1 MYFKEVLAMQQIQ
14 QHPYRGF
21 TGLDR
26 FVGRVVRNDPGLYLA
41 WPAIWDDRFRPS
53 LDVYETSDDL
63 VVKATIPGVKPDGI
77 TVTLKQGIL
86 VIQGEAEEALE
97 EKEERYYLR
106 ERRSG
111 GFHRAI
117 SLPEGLEVKKA
128 EATFEDGVLT
138 VTLPRTEEAKPQ
150 EIKVKAIAK

>member
-1 MYFKEVLAMQQIQ
+1 MLPIQ
-14 QHPYRGF
+14 PHPYRGF

-26 FVGRVVRNDPGLYLA
+26 FVDRVIGNGPGPYWL
-41 WPAIWDDRFRPS
+41 WPSIWDQRFRPS
-53 LDVYETSDDL
+53 LDVYETSDNL
-63 VVKATIPGVKPDGI
+63 VVKATIPGVKPD
-77 TVTLKQGIL
+77 
-86 VIQGEAEEALE
+86 EAGE

-117 SLPEGLEVKKA
+117 SLPEGLDVKKA

-138 VTLPRTEEAKPQ
+138 VTLPRTEETKPQ
-150 EIKVKAIAK
+150 EIKIKVKATTK

>member
-1 MYFKEVLAMQQIQ
+1 MLPIRR
-14 QHPYRGF
+14 HPYRSF

-26 FVGRVVRNDPGLYLA
+26 FVDRVIRNGPGSYWT
-41 WPAIWDDRFRPS
+41 WPSIWDDRFRPS

-63 VVKATIPGVKPDGI
+63 VVKATIPGVKPDDI
-77 TVTLKQGIL
+77 TLTLKDDTL
-86 VIQGEAEEALE
+86 VIQGKAEEASE

-111 GFHRAI
+111 GFHRAVL
-117 SLPEGLEVKKA
+117 LPEGLDVKKA

-138 VTLPRTEEAKPQ
+138 VTLPKTEEAKPQ
-150 EIKVKAIAK
+150 EIKVKVKAAAK

>member
-1 MYFKEVLAMQQIQ
+1 MLPIQ
-14 QHPYRGF
+14 PHPYRGF

-26 FVGRVVRNDPGLYLA
+26 FVDRVIGNGPGPYWL
-41 WPAIWDDRFRPS
+41 WPSIWDQRFRPS
-53 LDVYETSDDL
+53 LDVYETSDNL
-63 VVKATIPGVKPDGI
+63 VVKATIPGVKPGDI
-77 TVTLKQGIL
+77 TLTLKEGTL
-86 VIQGEAEEALE
+86 VIQGKAEEASE

-117 SLPEGLEVKKA
+117 SLPDGLDVKKA

-138 VTLPRTEEAKPQ
+138 VTLPRTEEAKPL
-150 EIKVKAIAK
+150 EIKIKVKATAK

>member
-1 MYFKEVLAMQQIQ
+1 MLPNHR
-14 QHPYRGF
+14 HPYRGF

-26 FVGRVVRNDPGLYLA
+26 FVDRVIRNGPGSYWT
-41 WPAIWDDRFRPS
+41 WPSIWDDRIRPS
-53 LDVYETSDDL
+53 LDVYETSDNL
-63 VVKATIPGVKPDGI
+63 VVKATIPGVKPDDI
-77 TVTLKQGIL
+77 TLTLKDGVL
-86 VIQGEAEEALE
+86 VIQGEAEEAGE

-117 SLPEGLEVKKA
+117 SLPEGLDVKKA

-150 EIKVKAIAK
+150 EIKVKVKTTAK

>member
-1 MYFKEVLAMQQIQ
+1 MLPIQ
-14 QHPYRGF
+14 RHPYRGF

-26 FVGRVVRNDPGLYLA
+26 FVGRVIRNGPGSYWT
-41 WPAIWDDRFRPS
+41 WPSIWDDRFRPS
-53 LDVYETSDDL
+53 LDVYETSDNL
-63 VVKATIPGVKPDGI
+63 VVKATIPGVKPDDI
-77 TVTLKQGIL
+77 TLTLKQGVL
-86 VIQGEAEEALE
+86 VIQGKAEEARE

-117 SLPEGLEVKKA
+117 SLPEGLDVKKA

-150 EIKVKAIAK
+150 EIKVKVKTTAK